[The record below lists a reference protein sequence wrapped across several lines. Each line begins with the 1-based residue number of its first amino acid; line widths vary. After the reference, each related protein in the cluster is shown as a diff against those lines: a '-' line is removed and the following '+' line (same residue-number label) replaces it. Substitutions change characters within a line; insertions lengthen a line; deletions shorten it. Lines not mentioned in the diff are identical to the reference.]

1 MPVTSIE
8 YHEETSYQRRNMKGH
23 FLDLKNRP
31 DVFKTYPGA
40 EVQKLPRK
48 IEFPEIKLSTLI
60 KKDPHQDKTSL
71 TPDIEELSRILI
83 LTYSI
88 TASASHTGGDFY
100 YRSCPSAGA
109 LYPVEIYLAGNGI
122 NGLNDGLYHFSIAQ
136 HSLSLLRR
144 GLFPTH
150 AQKAAQPS
158 SPKFPPM
165 TFFFTAIF
173 FRSAWKYRDRSY
185 RYHLL
190 DTGHLLENLLI
201 ALKSNGLYPT
211 LSYDFDDCNINQL
224 LGLDDTKEICL
235 CLCQVQG
242 EREFQ
247 EEATQEIDELPEQFK
262 NASRVAK
269 DETDYPLV
277 RKMHAAGSTVTL
289 RSKPEHK
296 MLHEFCV
303 QPDRWEKIK
312 TPASWPE
319 VMNYPESVFQRRS
332 SRNFV
337 REPMTREVLAA
348 LFDSLCAQS
357 SGNAEETLKINRYI
371 CTGFLVGSAEGFARG
386 FYLLDTE
393 SRATGMAASGLFPDR
408 MARVCLDQ
416 AWLASAAVHFLFM
429 TNLKVLD
436 QLWGPRGYRYAMM
449 TAGRLGERL
458 YLATTAMGLGCC
470 GIGAFY
476 DMEAAD
482 LLGLNKESRLLYLVA
497 AGPVKSRIKH

>member
-1 MPVTSIE
+1 MLVTSIE

-23 FLDLKNRP
+23 FLDQKNRP

-40 EVQKLPRK
+40 ELQKLPRK

-60 KKDPHQDKTSL
+60 KKDPHQDKTSR
-71 TPDIEELSRILI
+71 TPDIEDLSRILI
-83 LTYSI
+83 LTYSF
-88 TASASHTGGDFY
+88 TAKAGYTGGDFF

-122 NGLNDGLYHFSIAQ
+122 NGLKDGLYHFSIAQ
-136 HSLSLLRR
+136 HALAFLRKDH
-144 GLFPTH
+144 FPTY
-150 AQKAAQPS
+150 AKKAAQPS
-158 SPKFPPM
+158 SPKSSPM

-190 DTGHLLENLLI
+190 DTGHLLENLLM
-201 ALKSNGLYPT
+201 ALKSNGLYPS
-211 LSYDFDDCNINQL
+211 LSYDFDDYNINQL
-224 LGLDDTKEICL
+224 LGLDVTKEVCL

-242 EREFQ
+242 ERELQ
-247 EEATQEIDELPEQFK
+247 EEAPLEIDELPERFK

-269 DETDYPLV
+269 DETDYPFV
-277 RKMHAAGSTVTL
+277 REMHMAGSTVTL
-289 RSKPEHK
+289 RSKTEHK

-337 REPMTREVLAA
+337 REPITREA
-348 LFDSLCAQS
+348 LTALLDSLRAQS
-357 SGNAEETLKINRYI
+357 PGNTGETSKISRYI
-371 CTGFLVGSAEGFARG
+371 CIGFLIGRAEGFARG
-386 FYLLDTE
+386 FYLLNTE
-393 SRATGMAASGLFPDR
+393 SRSIGMAASGLFPDR
-408 MARVCLDQ
+408 MARACLDQ
-416 AWLASAAVHFLFM
+416 AWLANAAVHFLFM

-449 TAGRLGERL
+449 TAGRMGERL

-482 LLGLNKESRLLYLVA
+482 LLVLNKESRLLYLVA
-497 AGPVKSRIKH
+497 AGPVKSGIKR